1 MAKWSKQWIKKERNK
16 FFQNEILGLKDQ
28 LTTTILIITMKLD
41 LEHNSAIYQ
50 IQRVDSQNVTINH
63 QVYARSIILMPESLT
78 DWAVES
84 FDTLE
89 VTHFQQLA
97 ALHPEL
103 VLLGTGLQI
112 RFPASA
118 LLVPLLEQR
127 IGIEVMDTRAAC
139 RTYTILVA
147 EGRTVAAALLFK

>member
-1 MAKWSKQWIKKERNK
+1 
-16 FFQNEILGLKDQ
+16 
-28 LTTTILIITMKLD
+28 MKLELD
-41 LEHNSAIYQ
+41 HNNITYQ
-50 IQRVDSQNVTINH
+50 IQSANSQNVTINH
-63 QVYARSIILMPESLT
+63 QVYARSIILMPESMT
-78 DWAVES
+78 DWTAES

-89 VTHFQQLA
+89 VTHFQQIA

-103 VLLGTGLQI
+103 VLLGTGSQI

-127 IGIEVMDTRAAC
+127 IGIEVMDTPAAC
-139 RTYTILVA
+139 RTYTILAA